1 MPRGNQVDDFNKEF
15 FPITKVFL
23 GNKMDIKQEKRLL
36 KYVIVKTFLTLGL
49 QES

>member
-23 GNKMDIKQEKRLL
+23 GNKMDIKTRKEIIEICNR
-36 KYVIVKTFLTLGL
+36 KTFLTLGL